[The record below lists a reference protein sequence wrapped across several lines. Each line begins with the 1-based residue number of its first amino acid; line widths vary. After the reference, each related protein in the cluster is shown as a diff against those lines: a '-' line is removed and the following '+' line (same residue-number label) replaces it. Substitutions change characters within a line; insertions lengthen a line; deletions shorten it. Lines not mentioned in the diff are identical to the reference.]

1 MPSLQT
7 YKEMLGSHTNGE
19 AHKIES
25 DMVMEETWYDD
36 IQTRLAYFYDYE
48 HDAHPRQFEGLTP
61 ADDIDKIP
69 ITIKYIENS
78 SQTLNKD
85 AVSYHIMF
93 RPSQDLNVVDYYKK
107 NYEERW
113 GATFPCGLYVDI
125 PDYRGVYNRWL
136 VVGMAQSNNAQ
147 FPTYEILRVNYLFTW
162 IYNRTKYQMAGVQ
175 RSQNSYNS
183 GIWTD
188 YIFTTPNDV
197 IKFYLPMNEVT
208 SKLTYNQR
216 IIVDTKVNVANG
228 DIPRVWQ
235 ISKLSRTTPHGIGVY
250 TGDQDVWDPNRD
262 YIEYGVEGDPSTIT
276 GMYADYYGENIPED
290 FLDEHPIN
298 PDKHIDIVYTG
309 VSQTLKVGGSS
320 KKLTALFYRGEEQL
334 AYEDGTW
341 TYEVDGID
349 IKARGLIGENF
360 SGLDPNQVRIN
371 FYNDSKS
378 NPNYI
383 SGDPNYVGT
392 DYVGKVLTI
401 TYTAT
406 SGVVGTLQLNI
417 AGL

>member
-7 YKEMLGSHTNGE
+7 YKRMLGAHTNGE
-19 AHKIES
+19 AHKVES

-48 HDAHPRQFEGLTP
+48 HDAHPRQFEGLSP
-61 ADDIDKIP
+61 ADDADKVP

-93 RPSQDLNVVDYYKK
+93 QPSQDLNVVSYYKK

-162 IYNRTKYQMAGVQ
+162 IFNRTKYQMAGVQ
-175 RSQNSYNS
+175 RNQNSYNS
-183 GIWTD
+183 GVWQD
-188 YIFTTPNDV
+188 WIFETPNDV

-216 IIVDTKVNVANG
+216 LIVDTKIDTTQGA
-228 DIPRVWQ
+228 IPRVWQ
-235 ISKLSRTTPHGIGVY
+235 ISKVSRTTPHGIGIY
-250 TGDQDVWDPNRD
+250 TGAQDVWDPNRD
-262 YIEYGVEGDPSTIT
+262 YVEYEVEGDPSTII
-276 GMYADYYGENIPED
+276 GMYADYFGENTPED
-290 FLDEHPIN
+290 FLDEHEIDPN
-298 PDKHIDIVYTG
+298 KHIELKVTG
-309 VSQTLKVGGSS
+309 VSQTIKVGGSS
-320 KKLTALFYRGEEQL
+320 KKITAFFYEGDDQIEPE
-334 AYEDGTW
+334 
-341 TYEVDGID
+341 
-349 IKARGLIGENF
+349 
-360 SGLDPNQVRIN
+360 SGLWNYTIDGEDASSLITETFDGLDINQVRIK
-371 FYNDSKS
+371 FADDTS
-378 NPNYI
+378 
-383 SGDPNYVGT
+383 
-392 DYVGKVLTI
+392 YVGKILTV
-401 TYTAT
+401 TYTT
-406 SGVVGTLQLNI
+406 SPVRVVGTLTLSI
-417 AGL
+417 SGL

>member
-1 MPSLQT
+1 
-7 YKEMLGSHTNGE
+7 
-19 AHKIES
+19 
-25 DMVMEETWYDD
+25 
-36 IQTRLAYFYDYE
+36 
-48 HDAHPRQFEGLTP
+48 
-61 ADDIDKIP
+61 
-69 ITIKYIENS
+69 
-78 SQTLNKD
+78 
-85 AVSYHIMF
+85 
-93 RPSQDLNVVDYYKK
+93 
-107 NYEERW
+107 
-113 GATFPCGLYVDI
+113 
-125 PDYRGVYNRWL
+125 
-136 VVGMAQSNNAQ
+136 
-147 FPTYEILRVNYLFTW
+147 
-162 IYNRTKYQMAGVQ
+162 
-175 RSQNSYNS
+175 
-183 GIWTD
+183 
-188 YIFTTPNDV
+188 
-197 IKFYLPMNEVT
+197 MNEVT

-298 PDKHIDIVYTG
+298 PNKHIDIVYTG

-378 NPNYI
+378 NPNYV